1 MLRLLGFMML
11 FVTLLAIAQ
20 LWLKT
25 FVPQLQLPDPPK
37 FDLETK
43 MGRILTV
50 CVGAVL
56 GCMVGLIS
64 VSSGSIELLQKSIF
78 APLAPPILGEPEYKV
93 PQCKGDARGHP
104 RIYARGLMFALVL
117 TTFFRLDPRK
127 LVGTDISQAA
137 ILLMFTSLGHLSLGR
152 VNWILVVPIWLGTVP
167 GVLVGANLCKLIPQ
181 HTLRFVIYAILMM
194 VSWK

>member
-43 MGRILTV
+43 MGRILTL

-56 GCMVGLIS
+56 GCMVGLTS

-78 APLAPPILGEPEYKV
+78 APLAPPFWAGLIRFPET
-93 PQCKGDARGHP
+93 HP
-104 RIYARGLMFALVL
+104 EFKLRANSQS
-117 TTFFRLDPRK
+117 RL
-127 LVGTDISQAA
+127 
-137 ILLMFTSLGHLSLGR
+137 
-152 VNWILVVPIWLGTVP
+152 
-167 GVLVGANLCKLIPQ
+167 
-181 HTLRFVIYAILMM
+181 
-194 VSWK
+194 